1 MVNGRKKAYVRERVF
16 RFGKTE
22 VNTKGIGKTTELMVM
37 ED

>member
-1 MVNGRKKAYVRERVF
+1 MVNGLKKAYEREKVF

-22 VNTKGIGKTTELMVM
+22 VNTKGIGKTIEQMAM